1 MPVLETD
8 FLKALVDPQDRL
20 HDKAVKA
27 LKRVEEEQ
35 WYLASSAFLEFDLLL
50 KKGGVSLEDRIDV
63 FESLK
68 PHVPLEV
75 VCKLSHQTL
84 VIAGRLQKAYGFSN
98 FYFDSLHLGT
108 AVEHDGQ
115 IVSSDK
121 SFENVR
127 EVKRIPLEK
136 L

>member
-8 FLKALVDPQDRL
+8 FLKALIDPLDRL
-20 HDKAVKA
+20 HKNAVEA
-27 LKRVEEEQ
+27 LRKVEEGR
-35 WYLASSAFLEFDLLL
+35 WYVASSAFLELDLLL
-50 KKGGVSLEDRIDV
+50 KKGGVSLEDRVDV

-68 PHVPLEV
+68 PHMPVDI
-75 VCKLSHQTL
+75 VCALSHQTL
-84 VIAGRLQKAYGFSN
+84 INAACLQIAYGFAN

-108 AVEHDGQ
+108 AMEHDRQ

-121 SFENVR
+121 SFESIS

>member
-27 LKRVEEEQ
+27 LKKVEEGM
-35 WYLASSAFLEFDLLL
+35 WCVASSAFLEFDLLL
-50 KKGGVSLEDRIDV
+50 KKSGLSLESRIDV

-68 PHVPLEV
+68 PHIPLEV

-84 VIAGRLQKAYGFSN
+84 TIAGRLQKAYGFSN
-98 FYFDSLHLGT
+98 FYFDSLHIGT
-108 AVEHDGQ
+108 AIEHDQQ

-121 SFENVR
+121 SFNDVKEVR
-127 EVKRIPLEK
+127 RIPLEK

>member
-27 LKRVEEEQ
+27 LKKVEEGQ
-35 WYLASSAFLEFDLLL
+35 WYVASSAFLEFDLLL
-50 KKGGVSLEDRIDV
+50 KKGGLLLEDRVDI

-68 PHVPLEV
+68 PHIPLEV
-75 VCKLSHQTL
+75 VCKLSHETL
-84 VIAGRLQKAYGFSN
+84 AIAGRLQKTYGFSN
-98 FYFDSLHLGT
+98 FYFDSLHIGT
-108 AVEHDGQ
+108 AMEHDQQ

-121 SFENVR
+121 SFNDVK

>member
-8 FLKALVDPQDRL
+8 FLKALVDPEDRL

-27 LKRVEEEQ
+27 LKRVEEGQ
-35 WYLASSAFLEFDLLL
+35 WYVASSAFLEFDLLL
-50 KKGGVSLEDRIDV
+50 KKGGLSLEDRIDV

-68 PHVPLEV
+68 PHISLEV

-84 VIAGRLQKAYGFSN
+84 AIAGRLQKAYGLSN
-98 FYFDSLHLGT
+98 FYFDSLHIGT
-108 AVEHDGQ
+108 AIEHDQQ

-121 SFENVR
+121 SFNDVKEVR
-127 EVKRIPLEK
+127 RIPLEK

>member
-20 HDKAVKA
+20 HDRAVRA
-27 LKRVEEEQ
+27 LKRVEEGQ

-68 PHVPLEV
+68 PHVPLEC

-84 VIAGRLQKAYGFSN
+84 AIAGRLQKAYGFSN

-121 SFENVR
+121 SFENVG

>member
-27 LKRVEEEQ
+27 LRKVEEGQ

-50 KKGGVSLEDRIDV
+50 KKGGLSLEDRIDV

-68 PHVPLEV
+68 PHISLEV
-75 VCKLSHQTL
+75 ICKLSHQTL
-84 VIAGRLQKAYGFSN
+84 AIAGRLQKTYGFSN
-98 FYFDSLHLGT
+98 FYFDSLHIGT
-108 AVEHDGQ
+108 AIEHDQQ

-121 SFENVR
+121 SFNDVK

>member
-1 MPVLETD
+1 MCIRD
-8 FLKALVDPQDRL
+8 
-20 HDKAVKA
+20 
-27 LKRVEEEQ
+27 
-35 WYLASSAFLEFDLLL
+35 SLEFDLLL

-68 PHVPLEV
+68 PHVPLEC

-84 VIAGRLQKAYGFSN
+84 AIAGRLQKAYGFSN

-121 SFENVR
+121 SFENVG

>member
-20 HDKAVKA
+20 HDKAIKA
-27 LKRVEEEQ
+27 LKKVEEGQ
-35 WYLASSAFLEFDLLL
+35 WYVASSAFLEFDLLL
-50 KKGGVSLEDRIDV
+50 KKGGLSLEDRIDV

-68 PHVPLEV
+68 PHISLEV

-84 VIAGRLQKAYGFSN
+84 TIAGRLQKAYGFSN
-98 FYFDSLHLGT
+98 FYFDSLHIGT
-108 AVEHDGQ
+108 AIEHDQQ

-121 SFENVR
+121 SFNDVKEVR
-127 EVKRIPLEK
+127 RIPLEK

>member
-27 LKRVEEEQ
+27 LKKVEEGQ
-35 WYLASSAFLEFDLLL
+35 WYVASSAFLEFDLLL
-50 KKGGVSLEDRIDV
+50 KKGGLSLEDRIDV

-68 PHVPLEV
+68 PHIPLGV
-75 VCKLSHQTL
+75 VCELSHQTL
-84 VIAGRLQKAYGFSN
+84 AIAGRLQKAYGFSN
-98 FYFDSLHLGT
+98 FYFDSLHIGT
-108 AVEHDGQ
+108 AIEHNQQ

-121 SFENVR
+121 SFNDVKEVR
-127 EVKRIPLEK
+127 RIPLEK

>member
-8 FLKALVDPQDRL
+8 FLKALIDPRDRL

-27 LKRVEEEQ
+27 LKRVEGGQ
-35 WYLASSAFLEFDLLL
+35 WYVASSAFLEFDLLL
-50 KKGGVSLEDRIDV
+50 KKGGVSLEGRIDV
-63 FESLK
+63 FESLR
-68 PHVPLEV
+68 PHIPLEV

-84 VIAGRLQKAYGFSN
+84 AIAGRLQKAYGFSD

-108 AVEHDGQ
+108 TIEHDQQ
-115 IVSSDK
+115 IVSSDM
-121 SFENVR
+121 SFENVK

>member
-8 FLKALVDPQDRL
+8 FLKALIDPQDRL
-20 HDKAVKA
+20 HEKAVKA
-27 LKRVEEEQ
+27 LKRVEEGH
-35 WYLASSAFLEFDLLL
+35 WYVASSAFLEFDLLL

-68 PHVPLEV
+68 PLISLEV
-75 VCKLSHQTL
+75 VRKLSHQTL
-84 VIAGRLQKAYGFSN
+84 AVAGRLQKTYSFSN

-108 AVEHDGQ
+108 AIEHDQQ
-115 IVSSDK
+115 IVSSDR
-121 SFENVR
+121 SFDHVR

>member
-1 MPVLETD
+1 MPVVETD
-8 FLKALVDPQDRL
+8 FLKALIDPQDRL

-27 LKRVEEEQ
+27 LKSVEERR
-35 WYLASSAFLEFDLLL
+35 WYVASSAFLELDLLL
-50 KKGGVSLEDRIDV
+50 KKGGVLSQDRIDV

-68 PHVPLEV
+68 PYIPLEV

-84 VIAGRLQKAYGFSN
+84 AIAGHLQKTYGFSN

-108 AVEHDGQ
+108 AIEHDQQ
-115 IVSSDK
+115 IVSSDR
-121 SFENVR
+121 SFDSVT

>member
-8 FLKALVDPQDRL
+8 FLKALIDPQDRL
-20 HDKAVKA
+20 HSNSVKA
-27 LKRVEEEQ
+27 LKKVEEGQ
-35 WYLASSAFLEFDLLL
+35 WYVASSAFLELDLLL

-63 FESLK
+63 FMSLK
-68 PHVPLEV
+68 PHIPRET
-75 VCKLSHQTL
+75 VCKLSYQTL
-84 VIAGRLQKAYGFSN
+84 INAAGLQKVYGFLN

-108 AVEHDGQ
+108 AMEHDYQ

-121 SFENVR
+121 SFENIK
-127 EVKRIPLEK
+127 EVKRVPLEK

>member
-8 FLKALVDPQDRL
+8 FLKALVDPHDRF

-27 LKRVEEEQ
+27 LKKVEEGQ
-35 WYLASSAFLEFDLLL
+35 WYVASSAFLEFDLLL
-50 KKGGVSLEDRIDV
+50 KKAGASMEDRIDV

-68 PHVPLEV
+68 PHVRSEV
-75 VCKLSHQTL
+75 VCKLNHQT
-84 VIAGRLQKAYGFSN
+84 VAIAGRLQKAYRFSN

-108 AVEHDGQ
+108 AMEHDGQ

-121 SFENVR
+121 SFDHIK
-127 EVKRIPLEK
+127 EVKRIPLDK